1 MPNDTLPVMGR
12 PKKDEPSESLRL
24 PQSVVRK
31 LRRLALHANM
41 DPGDY
46 VKQEFGAMIDK
57 KHAKM
62 LDEQLRAED
71 KQG

>member
-1 MPNDTLPVMGR
+1 MSAATISQMGR
-12 PKKDEPSESLRL
+12 PKKDEPSESMRL

-46 VKQEFGAMIDK
+46 VKQEFGPLIDK

-62 LDEQLRAED
+62 LEEQVKEEG
-71 KQG
+71 K